1 VTPAPDNSEDLRQW
15 RLPRGRHGLPREL
28 VARSQ
33 RERLLAAVVRVTAAE
48 GYEAM
53 SVADI
58 LDQAGVG
65 RQSFYELFA
74 DKLDCLLAAY
84 DFLIDDLAATT
95 AVEFEKP
102 GPWPE
107 RARSALAV
115 VLGWLAFNPDAARV
129 ALIEIGAVGPIAR
142 SRFRVV
148 LHRFA
153 TMLNEG
159 LEEPDAASD
168 LPNITSLAAGTVL
181 ARIHEEAVKGR
192 TAELPALLPELTFE
206 LLVPFVGEEAARTTA
221 RNGDG

>member
-1 VTPAPDNSEDLRQW
+1 MTPAPDNSEDLRQW

-33 RERLLAAVVRVTAAE
+33 RERLLAAVVRATAAK

-58 LDQAGVG
+58 LEQAGVG

-84 DFLIDDLAATT
+84 DLLVDDLATTTT
-95 AVEFEKP
+95 AELEGP

-107 RARSALAV
+107 RVRSALAA
-115 VLGWLAFNPDAARV
+115 VLEWLASNPDAAQV
-129 ALIEIGAVGPIAR
+129 MLIELGAVGPVAR

-148 LHRFA
+148 FHRFA

-192 TAELPALLPELTFE
+192 TTELPTLLPELTFE
-206 LLVPFVGEEAARTTA
+206 LLVPFIGEEAAHATA
-221 RNGDG
+221 GDGD